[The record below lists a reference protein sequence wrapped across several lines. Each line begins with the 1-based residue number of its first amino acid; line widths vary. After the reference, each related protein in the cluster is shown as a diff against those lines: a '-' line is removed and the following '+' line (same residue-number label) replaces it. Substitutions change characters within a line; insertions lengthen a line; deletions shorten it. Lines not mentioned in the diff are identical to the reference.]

1 MMNCYD
7 LDMTVITKLTKGYHD
22 DVEILMYY
30 L

>member
-1 MMNCYD
+1 MNCYD
-7 LDMTVITKLTKGYHD
+7 LEMTVITKLTKAYHD